1 MPQLCETCLG
11 QNPYVRMVKLAYG
24 DKICKISNL
33 PYQGKNIY
41 IHLLYIHTYTYIIF
55 YKSFY
60 LLFIL
65 THYSLCVN
73 TLYSISLESRSKRP
87 I

>member
-33 PYQGKNIY
+33 PYQGKYNLRYNNLYYSFSLIIY
-41 IHLLYIHTYTYIIF
+41 VSIMEHFVGRQVPTVDTKKQLYHT
-55 YKSFY
+55 
-60 LLFIL
+60 L
-65 THYSLCVN
+65 
-73 TLYSISLESRSKRP
+73 
-87 I
+87 

>member
-1 MPQLCETCLG
+1 MPQLCETCIG

-41 IHLLYIHTYTYIIF
+41 IHLLYTYLYLNNVRYNSLYHLFVSFCAYI
-55 YKSFY
+55 
-60 LLFIL
+60 L
-65 THYSLCVN
+65 
-73 TLYSISLESRSKRP
+73 
-87 I
+87 